1 MKPPLIILS
10 LFLAIVTCVLA
21 ISSPA
26 DAQASKPSDAYKQFL
41 ARLYWAKQLKDFTFC
56 MQESTRTHMES
67 LTGQEARDVFLR
79 YKRSYVA
86 KFKVIKEEVVEDR
99 AFIEGEGIAVESG
112 QRVKAHVRAQMVR
125 EGGAWKVMFTNWS
138 GTIYGR

>member
-10 LFLAIVTCVLA
+10 LVLALVTCVFA
-21 ISSPA
+21 TSSPV

-67 LTGQEARDVFLR
+67 LTGQEARDAFLR

>member
-1 MKPPLIILS
+1 MKLPLIIVS
-10 LFLAIVTCVLA
+10 LVLA
-21 ISSPA
+21 IGLLLPGLPV

-41 ARLYWAKQLKDFTFC
+41 VRLYWAKQLKDFTYC

-67 LTGQEARDVFLR
+67 LTGQEAQDYFKR
-79 YKRSYVA
+79 YKKSYVA
-86 KFKVIKEEVVEDR
+86 KFRVIKEEVVDDR